1 MKSDYRDTCGI
12 VSPKGISQYH
22 SMTPYLAG
30 GPVYLTATQYA
41 NSYLRST
48 AVKKTVSIIN
58 GNNDITIPL
67 SKFDANK
74 DIFAAAN
81 ICEYHLKSGSNIALD
96 IQIRQFVNPLINS
109 GRLIIYGGKY
119 GFDAVLYDSFL
130 TPIPSPGKVFTA
142 PCGVA
147 TILLQSNNSDG
158 NVDYFLDFGYK
169 VSESDSMTGR
179 ACSLYCKSNLLFSCF
194 ILYLITRY
202 LFFIVL
208 DINFKLLILSLL
220 IFIID

>member
-1 MKSDYRDTCGI
+1 
-12 VSPKGISQYH
+12 
-22 SMTPYLAG
+22 MTPYLNG

-48 AVKKTVSIIN
+48 ALKKTVSVIN
-58 GNNDITIPL
+58 GNNDISTSL

-81 ICEYHLKSGSNIALD
+81 TCKYHLKSGSNIALD
-96 IQIRQFVNPLINS
+96 IQIRQFRNPLING

-119 GFDAVLYDSFL
+119 GFDSVLYDSFL
-130 TPIPSPGKVFTA
+130 TPLPISGKIFTA

-158 NVDYFLDFGYK
+158 NVDYFLDFGYQ
-169 VSESDSMTGR
+169 VSESDSQSGR
-179 ACSLYCKSNLLFSCF
+179 ACSLYCKSNYCI
-194 ILYLITRY
+194 ILK
-202 LFFIVL
+202 IV
-208 DINFKLLILSLL
+208 F
-220 IFIID
+220 